1 MSLSGTYMR
10 QYLGN
15 GVRGKKTI
23 SLSLN
28 KLLRYSKP
36 LKMPEGN
43 MYEFVW
49 VSMELCIY
57 VSSLGAFDMV
67 NGGNLYFSH

>member
-1 MSLSGTYMR
+1 MC
-10 QYLGN
+10 QDLGN

-23 SLSLN
+23 SLALN

-36 LKMPEGN
+36 LKMPQGN

-57 VSSLGAFDMV
+57 VSGLGDFHMV
-67 NGGNLYFSH
+67 NGVNLHFHP

>member
-1 MSLSGTYMR
+1 MC

-28 KLLRYSKP
+28 KLFRYSKP
-36 LKMPEGN
+36 LKMPQGN
-43 MYEFVW
+43 MYELLG
-49 VSMELCIY
+49 VSMELYIC
-57 VSSLGAFDMV
+57 VFGLGAFNII
-67 NGGNLYFSH
+67 NGGNLHSSP